1 MLYLATTFYNKS
13 PPNTNEKEKASPEG
27 SETIPVNACFVGQLS
42 RQQICKGLLRS

>member
-27 SETIPVNACFVGQLS
+27 SETIPVNVYFRKQEPC
-42 RQQICKGLLRS
+42 QQICKGRLRS

>member
-27 SETIPVNACFVGQLS
+27 SETIPVNARFGGQQS
-42 RQQICKGLLRS
+42 HQQTCTGRLRS